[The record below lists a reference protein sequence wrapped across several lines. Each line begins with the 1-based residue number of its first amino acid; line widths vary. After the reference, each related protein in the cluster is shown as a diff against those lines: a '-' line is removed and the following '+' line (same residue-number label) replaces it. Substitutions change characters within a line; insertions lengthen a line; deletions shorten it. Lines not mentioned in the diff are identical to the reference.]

1 MSRRLLS
8 LFLALS
14 FAVAGTA
21 GVVVW
26 GSGPASQPSA
36 AGTVVW
42 GN

>member
-1 MSRRLLS
+1 MSRRFLS

-14 FAVAGTA
+14 FAVASTA

-26 GSGPASQPSA
+26 GSGQPSKPSA

-42 GN
+42 GV